1 MSIYQDGILI
11 SVNVCYWSG
20 AKKLLNEDMG
30 LSKDKVV
37 DAFKL
42 GRKMLIPEKT
52 IQAFKTIE
60 SRARYAVDSCSF
72 KFPIGSANFVPKK
85 KFAKVVET
93 LKECKLEY
101 DRLTEDLIAHYD
113 EYKQAMSPIYREAA
127 EIAYVAQAPAEVVE
141 FNIEDREQEKETYM
155 RQFFERIQAYYPS
168 PESLREKFSLDWT
181 VYEVALPRMRVAE
194 ADKVSTDIAVSE
206 IANEE
211 YRIQAQQKIGKFI
224 DEVVQ
229 TLRTETLE
237 LCNHIVANITEGKVI
252 KGRTLTSLKDFID
265 KFQDLNFVGDV
276 KIEKQLDILRKEYL
290 SVHTP
295 EQISEQPELQEELKR
310 RLGKLAEVATDMT
323 DISSVT
329 GEYRRKIQW

>member
-1 MSIYQDGILI
+1 MNIYQDGTLV
-11 SVNVCYWSG
+11 SAKVCYWSG
-20 AKKLLNEDMG
+20 AKKLMNEDMG

-52 IQAFKTIE
+52 IQTFRTIE
-60 SRARYAVDSCSF
+60 GRARYAVDSNSF

-85 KFAKVVET
+85 KFAKVIET

-101 DRLTEDLIAHYD
+101 NRLTEDLIAHYD
-113 EYKQAMSPIYREAA
+113 EYKQSMLPVYKEAA
-127 EIAYVAQAPAEVVE
+127 EIAFVAQAPAEVVE
-141 FNIEDREQEKETYM
+141 FNIEDREREKEAFIQ
-155 RQFFERIQAYYPS
+155 QFISRIQAYYPTA
-168 PESLREKFSLDWT
+168 ESLRERFSLDWT

-194 ADKVSTDIAVSE
+194 ADKISADLVISE

-211 YRIQAQQKIGKFI
+211 YRTQAQEKIGKFI

-276 KIEKQLDILRKEYL
+276 KIEKQLDVLRKEYL
-290 SVHTP
+290 SIHTP

-310 RLGKLAEVATDMT
+310 RLGQLAEVAADMT
-323 DISSVT
+323 DVSSVT
-329 GEYRRKIQW
+329 GEYRRKIEW

>member
-1 MSIYQDGILI
+1 MNIYQDGILI

-52 IQAFKTIE
+52 IQAFKTVE

-85 KFAKVVET
+85 RFAKVIEA

-101 DRLTEDLIAHYD
+101 NRLIDDLVAHYD
-113 EYKQAMSPIYREAA
+113 EYKQSMLPVYREAA
-127 EIAYVAQAPAEVVE
+127 EIAYVAQAPAEIVV
-141 FNIEDREQEKETYM
+141 FNIEDREREKETFIQ
-155 RQFFERIQAYYPS
+155 QFINRIQAYYPTT
-168 PESLREKFSLDWT
+168 ESLRERFSLDWT
-181 VYEVALPRMRVAE
+181 VYEVALPRMRVADV
-194 ADKVSTDIAVSE
+194 DKLSKDIATSE

-211 YRIQAQQKIGKFI
+211 FRIQAQEKIGKFVN
-224 DEVVQ
+224 DVVQ
-229 TLRTETLE
+229 TLRAETTE
-237 LCNHIVANITEGKVI
+237 LCNHIIANITDGKVV

-265 KFQDLNFVGDV
+265 KFQELNFVGDV
-276 KIEKQLDILRKEYL
+276 KIEKQLEVLRKEYL
-290 SVHTP
+290 SVHTT

-310 RLGKLAEVATDMT
+310 RLGQLAEIAADMT
-323 DISSVT
+323 DINSVT
-329 GEYRRKIQW
+329 GEYKRKIEW

>member
-1 MSIYQDGILI
+1 MSIYQDGILV

-20 AKKLLNEDMG
+20 AKKLINEDMG

-52 IQAFKTIE
+52 IQAFRTVE
-60 SRARYAVDSCSF
+60 GRARYAVDSCSF

-85 KFAKVVET
+85 RFAKVIET

-101 DRLTEDLIAHYD
+101 NRLTDDLVAHYD
-113 EYKQAMSPIYREAA
+113 EYKQSMLPVYKEAA

-141 FNIEDREQEKETYM
+141 FNIEDREREKEAFID
-155 RQFFERIQAYYPS
+155 QFIRRIQAYYPTV
-168 PESLREKFSLDWT
+168 ESLRERFSLDWT
-181 VYEVALPRMRVAE
+181 VYEVALPKMRVAE
-194 ADKVSTDIAVSE
+194 ADKISKDIAVTE
-206 IANEE
+206 FANEE
-211 YRIQAQQKIGKFI
+211 YRLQAQAKIGKFI

-237 LCNHIVANITEGKVI
+237 LCNHIIANISEGKVI

-265 KFQDLNFVGDV
+265 KFQDLNFVGDI
-276 KIEKQLDILRKEYL
+276 KIEKQLNDLRREYL

-310 RLGKLAEVATDMT
+310 RLKSMAEVATDMT
-323 DISSVT
+323 DVSSIT
-329 GEYRRKIQW
+329 GEYRRRIEW